1 MQRTAT
7 HCNTH
12 LHEDIS
18 GIACIAPAVDICH
31 YIARAGPSS
40 TAPGTMVV
48 LCARVCM
55 CVCVCASC
63 IRHHIP
69 RTRFSSTAPSIMVV
83 LGVCEGVCVCV
94 CVCVRARARVCVCVC
109 VCDYTPLLRPRETL
123 RGAKR
128 HSCPVCVFVFVCVCV
143 CVCRVHIITLPAR
156 DRPPRRQAP
165 ECVHVCV

>member
-94 CVCVRARARVCVCVC
+94 CVCARARARVCVCV
-109 VCDYTPLLRPRETL
+109 
-123 RGAKR
+123 
-128 HSCPVCVFVFVCVCV
+128 
-143 CVCRVHIITLPAR
+143 RV
-156 DRPPRRQAP
+156 
-165 ECVHVCV
+165 